1 MLNATLVNGGKAM
14 SVPIQPLAD
23 YVVAQKLE
31 AQTKTASGLYLPGG
45 AQEKPKVVKVV
56 AVGKDVKRVK
66 EGDQIIF
73 GGYNQTD
80 IKVEGVEYT
89 LIKEEDII
97 ATVK

>member
-1 MLNATLVNGGKAM
+1 M
-14 SVPIQPLAD
+14 SVPIQPLGD

-45 AQEKPKVVKVV
+45 AQEKPSVVKIV
-56 AVGKDVKRVK
+56 AAGKDVQQVK
-66 EGDQIIF
+66 VGDQIIF
-73 GGYNQTD
+73 KGFSETSIKLEGTD
-80 IKVEGVEYT
+80 YV